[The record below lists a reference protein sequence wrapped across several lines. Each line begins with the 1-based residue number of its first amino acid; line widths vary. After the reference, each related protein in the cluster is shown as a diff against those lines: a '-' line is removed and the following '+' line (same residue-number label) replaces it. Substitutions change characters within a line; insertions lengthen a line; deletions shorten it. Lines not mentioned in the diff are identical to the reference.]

1 MNVINFLFGE
11 GEHLTMFQMCVRAFT
26 MFIIMLVLIRF
37 AGMRTFAKRSPFD
50 TIVTIM
56 LGAILAR
63 GVVGASGYVDTIVA
77 SGVMVV
83 MHRIVAWL
91 SVKSR
96 KFEKLV
102 KGTYIKL
109 YNNGAIIQDALERT
123 GMSENDLHESL
134 RLETKKLT
142 LAEIDTAFL
151 ETNGRISFILRRE
164 DKAD

>member
-11 GEHLTMFQMCVRAFT
+11 GEHLEMHQMCVRAFI
-26 MFIIMLVLIRF
+26 MFIVMLALIRF

-77 SGVMVV
+77 AGVMVV
-83 MHRIVAWL
+83 MHRLVAWL

-96 KFEKLV
+96 KFEKLI

-109 YNNGAIIQDALERT
+109 YNNGVLLQDALEGT

-164 DKAD
+164 EKTD

>member
-1 MNVINFLFGE
+1 MDTLNFLFGE
-11 GEHLTMFQMCVRAFT
+11 GEHINMLQMSVRAFT

-37 AGMRTFAKRSPFD
+37 SGKRTFAKRSPFD

-63 GVVGASGYVDTIVA
+63 GVVGASGFADTIVA
-77 SGVMVV
+77 SGVIVV
-83 MHRIVAWL
+83 MHRAVAWL
-91 SVKSR
+91 AVKSK
-96 KFEKLV
+96 KFERIV

-109 YNNGAIIQDALERT
+109 YNNGALIGDALEKT

-142 LAEIDTAFL
+142 LSEIDAAVL
-151 ETNGRISFILRRE
+151 ETNGRISFILKRE
-164 DKAD
+164 EQPN

>member
-1 MNVINFLFGE
+1 MY
-11 GEHLTMFQMCVRAFT
+11 QMCIRAFI

-83 MHRIVAWL
+83 MHRVVAWL

-96 KFEKLV
+96 KFEKLI

-109 YNNGAIIQDALERT
+109 YNNGAILQDALEGT

>member
-11 GEHLTMFQMCVRAFT
+11 GENLNMFQMCVRAFT
-26 MFIIMLVLIRF
+26 MFIIMLILIRF

-63 GVVGASGYVDTIVA
+63 GVVGASGYVNTIVA
-77 SGVMVV
+77 SGVIVV
-83 MHRIVAWL
+83 MHRVVAWL

-109 YNNGAIIQDALERT
+109 YNNGALIQDALERT

-134 RLETKKLT
+134 RLETRKLT

-164 DKAD
+164 ERTS